1 VNGGFGRLPEGLEDL
16 FLGNLVPDPFVQ
28 LGQERPMQA
37 GAFVVGGVEPE
48 VSPTPIKPQSGSFI
62 SRR

>member
-1 VNGGFGRLPEGLEDL
+1 
-16 FLGNLVPDPFVQ
+16 
-28 LGQERPMQA
+28 MQA